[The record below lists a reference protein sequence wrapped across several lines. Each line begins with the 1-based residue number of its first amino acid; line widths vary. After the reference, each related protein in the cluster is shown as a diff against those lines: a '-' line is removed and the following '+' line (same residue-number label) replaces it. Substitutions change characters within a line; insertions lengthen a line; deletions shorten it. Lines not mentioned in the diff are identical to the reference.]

1 MTYRALTQI
10 IIIAIYFVVLIKA
23 GGRAVDTQT
32 WSAELE
38 DIFVNQRPRLC
49 CVAARVLGSAD
60 QADDVVQD
68 AYLKISEATT
78 LFEVKQP
85 ISYVSRVVR
94 NLAIDRCR
102 RSAFESALFAKE
114 EEGDNASYASHSPEV
129 ISIDRQALAQVVEAL
144 DELPERTRRAFEL
157 YRSGSHT
164 QREVALQLGVSTTSV
179 NFMIRDALTHCRR
192 SLQGR

>member
-1 MTYRALTQI
+1 M
-10 IIIAIYFVVLIKA
+10 
-23 GGRAVDTQT
+23 DTQS
-32 WSAELE
+32 WNAELE

-49 CVAARVLGSAD
+49 CVAAKVLGNTD

-114 EEGDNASYASHSPEV
+114 EEGDNTSCASHSPEV
-129 ISIDRQALAQVVEAL
+129 IAIDRQALAQVVEAL

-164 QREVALQLGVSTTSV
+164 QREVAQQLEVSTTSV

-192 SLQGR
+192 SLQRR

>member
-1 MTYRALTQI
+1 MDA
-10 IIIAIYFVVLIKA
+10 
-23 GGRAVDTQT
+23 QT

-49 CVAARVLGSAD
+49 CIAARVLGSAD

-114 EEGDNASYASHSPEV
+114 EEGDSASYASHSPEV
-129 ISIDRQALAQVVEAL
+129 IAIDRQALAQVVEAL

-164 QREVALQLGVSTTSV
+164 QREVAQLLGISTTLV

-192 SLQGR
+192 SLQGQLLSDR

>member
-1 MTYRALTQI
+1 M
-10 IIIAIYFVVLIKA
+10 
-23 GGRAVDTQT
+23 DTQT

-49 CVAARVLGSAD
+49 CVAAKVLGNTD

-78 LFEVKQP
+78 LFEIKQP

-102 RSAFESALFAKE
+102 RSVFESALFAKE
-114 EEGDNASYASHSPEV
+114 EEGDNASCASHSPEV
-129 ISIDRQALAQVVEAL
+129 IAIDRQALALVVDAL
-144 DELPERTRRAFEL
+144 DELPERTRCAFEL

-164 QREVALQLGVSTTSV
+164 QREVAHLLRVFKTLCQFG
-179 NFMIRDALTHCRR
+179 HYR
-192 SLQGR
+192 SI

>member
-1 MTYRALTQI
+1 M
-10 IIIAIYFVVLIKA
+10 
-23 GGRAVDTQT
+23 DTQT

-49 CVAARVLGSAD
+49 CVAARVLGNAD

-102 RSAFESALFAKE
+102 RSAFESTLFAKE
-114 EEGDNASYASHSPEV
+114 EEGEAASYASHSPEV
-129 ISIDRQALAQVVEAL
+129 IAIDRQALAQVV

-164 QREVALQLGVSTTSV
+164 QREVAHLLGISTTLV
-179 NFMIRDALTHCRR
+179 NFMIRDALPPVATRLNVAR
-192 SLQGR
+192 SVSPRSVPSLLSLCYTVSK

>member
-1 MTYRALTQI
+1 M
-10 IIIAIYFVVLIKA
+10 
-23 GGRAVDTQT
+23 DTQT

-49 CVAARVLGSAD
+49 CVAARVLGNAD

-102 RSAFESALFAKE
+102 RSAFESTLFAKE
-114 EEGDNASYASHSPEV
+114 EEGDTTSYASHSPEV
-129 ISIDRQALAQVVEAL
+129 IAIDRQALAQVVNAL

-164 QREVALQLGVSTTSV
+164 QREVAHLLGISTTLV
-179 NFMIRDALTHCRR
+179 NFMIRDALTHCRQ
-192 SLQGR
+192 SLQGQMLPDR